1 MHLKKTGLSD
11 IATCNSTVE
20 QLSRWEPHHQVR
32 SQSVRGFCPQSQYE
46 GAGRCGFEEERER
59 GRVVSVLLEVGVLD
73 FAGGNGTALRLWCR
87 VAGGT
92 MYVFAS
98 VPSVFSTIQTLSVY

>member
-1 MHLKKTGLSD
+1 M
-11 IATCNSTVE
+11 
-20 QLSRWEPHHQVR
+20 
-32 SQSVRGFCPQSQYE
+32 RGFCPQSQYE

-87 VAGGT
+87 VA
-92 MYVFAS
+92 
-98 VPSVFSTIQTLSVY
+98 